1 MTHNY
6 GTRNEEINR
15 NQNEILLEMEIEMEL
30 WNYLPTTFYL
40 TELDTDCSTTVG
52 LV

>member
-30 WNYLPTTFYL
+30 PTTFYL